1 MTASHIRV
9 LVADD
14 HMVVRMGLVTVISH
28 EPDLEV
34 VAEAAN
40 GQQVVELARVHH
52 PDVVVMDLRMP
63 GLPGDRVIAT
73 LVEENP
79 KTRVIVVT
87 IHKGDEAA
95 YQALRAGAH
104 GYLLKDVP
112 TDEIVAAIRTV
123 HGGRL
128 AIPAAIADQLA
139 QRLGRVALSPRE
151 TEVLKLIAEGHS
163 NKEVANLLGFSEA
176 TAEKHMTSLMSKL
189 GAKDRTHAV
198 RLGIERG
205 IIDLET

>member
-1 MTASHIRV
+1 MSAPTRV

-14 HMVVRMGLVTVISH
+14 HMVVRMGLVAVISQ

-40 GQQVVELARVHH
+40 GQQAIELARVHR
-52 PDVVVMDLRMP
+52 PDVVLMDLRMP
-63 GLPGDRVIAT
+63 GLPGDQVIAAI
-73 LVEENP
+73 VADAP
-79 KTRVIVVT
+79 ATRVIVVT

-112 TDEIVAAIRTV
+112 TDEIVAAIRAV
-123 HGGRL
+123 RAGGRV
-128 AIPAAIADQLA
+128 IPPAIAEQLA
-139 QRLGRVALSPRE
+139 QRLTRVSLSPRE
-151 TEVLKLIAEGHS
+151 TEVLKLIAEGRS
-163 NKEVANLLGFSEA
+163 NKEVAYLLGISEA
-176 TAEKHMTSLMSKL
+176 TAEKHMSSLMAKL
-189 GAKDRTHAV
+189 GARDRTHAV